1 MALMPSLSQGKP
13 LDVPRTLHQAMELH
27 RQNRIAEAEQLYAAV
42 LAARPDNI
50 DALQML
56 GSIKLSRGEPAPALR
71 LFSAAMQQRPKS
83 PQILS
88 SYALALVA
96 LQRHEEALEAFEQ
109 AIKQKSRFPEAHN
122 NRGSLLVSLGRFQEA
137 LESFERAIAIQ
148 RDYVDAHYNRG
159 YALHKLARNSEALQS
174 LDRAIALRPSHAQ
187 AHANRGVV
195 LDALGRIDD
204 ALTSYDRALELSAD
218 MPEALLNR
226 AGALLALKRYDDAL
240 KNADRL
246 LLAHPANAEGHY
258 MRGRVMVE
266 LNRPDDA
273 VASCE
278 QAVALDPSF
287 TRARWTTPLFTLP
300 VLYADESQI
309 GERRADYERRLRKL
323 SDDYDAGRVPGDMSK
338 GVGWAQ
344 PFFLAY
350 QGHCDRDLQVMFGK
364 LATQV
369 MSARYGETELASP
382 PAPGE
387 PIRVGIVSGFFFQ
400 HSVWKIGA
408 KAWVT
413 QLDPNRFQVFGYSV
427 GFERDSET
435 ELARKHCHRFVEGP
449 RSIEQW
455 RDIIAADR
463 PHILL
468 YPEIGMFH
476 QVAEVAALRLAPVQ
490 CSYIGHPQTSGYPTI
505 DYFLS
510 GELIEPPAGDVHYSE
525 KLVRLPN
532 IGFYYE
538 PLEVE
543 HTSVTRE
550 QLGIRPAATTA
561 FWCAQSLFKYL
572 PQHDEVFPRIARDVG
587 DCQFVFIRH
596 SRSAAI
602 TALFQARLEKA
613 FGAAG
618 MNSSDH
624 CVFLDPMDLRRFAAA
639 SAQCDAMLDS
649 LEWSGGNTTLE
660 ALALD
665 IPVITFQ
672 GALMRGRVSAGMLRM
687 MDMPE
692 TIAETID
699 DYVALA
705 VRVARDAT
713 FRAALKARI
722 ASQKHR
728 LYRDRSSIAALE
740 DFISRVV
747 TGNQAAP

>member
-1 MALMPSLSQGKP
+1 MPPPLPRLQGKP
-13 LDVPRTLHQAMELH
+13 LDVPHTLNQALEFH
-27 RQNRIAEAEQLYAAV
+27 RQNRITEAEQLYAAV

-56 GSIKLSRGEPAPALR
+56 GSIKLSRGEPAAALA
-71 LFSAAMQQRPKS
+71 LFAAAMQQRPKS
-83 PQILS
+83 PQIRS
-88 SYALALVA
+88 AYALALIA
-96 LQRHEEALEAFEQ
+96 LNRHEEALEAFEQ
-109 AIKQKSRFPEAHN
+109 AIKNKSRFPEAHN
-122 NRGSLLVSLGRFQEA
+122 NRGSVLVTLGRYQESLG
-137 LESFERAIAIQ
+137 SFERAIAIKP
-148 RDYVDAHYNRG
+148 DYAEAHYNRG
-159 YALHKLARNSEALQS
+159 YALHKLERNRDALQS
-174 LDRAIALRPSHAQ
+174 LDRAIALHPAHVQ

-195 LDALGRIDD
+195 LDALGRINE
-204 ALTSYDRALELSAD
+204 ALASYDRALELRVD

-226 AGALLALKRYDDAL
+226 SAALLALKRYDDAL
-240 KNADRL
+240 QCVDRFL
-246 LLAHPANAEGHY
+246 AAHPANSEAHY
-258 MRGRVMVE
+258 MRARVMVE

-278 QAVALDPSF
+278 KAVALNPAF

-300 VLYADESQI
+300 ILYADESQI
-309 GERRADYERRLRKL
+309 GVRRADYDHRLRAL
-323 SDDYDAGRVPGDMSK
+323 CNDYEAGRIPGDMSK

-350 QGHCDRDLQVMFGK
+350 QGRCDRDLQALFGG
-364 LATQV
+364 LATRV
-369 MSARYGETELASP
+369 MSTRYGEPQLASP
-382 PAPGE
+382 PAPAE
-387 PIRVGIVSGFFFQ
+387 PVRVGIVSGFFFQ

-413 QLDPNRFQVFGYSV
+413 QLDPSRFQVFGYNI
-427 GFERDSET
+427 GFQKDGET
-435 ELARKHCHRFVEGP
+435 ELARKHCHRFVDRP
-449 RSIEQW
+449 HSFEQW
-455 RDIIAADR
+455 KDIIAADR

-476 QVAEVAALRLAPVQ
+476 QVAEIAALRLAPVQ

-510 GELIEPPAGDVHYSE
+510 GELIEPPDADAHYSE

-538 PLEVE
+538 PLEIEPAVLIRQE
-543 HTSVTRE
+543 
-550 QLGIRPAATTA
+550 LGIRPGATA

-572 PQHDEVFPRIARDVG
+572 PQHDDVLPRIAREAG

-602 TALFQARLEKA
+602 TALFEARLQKA
-613 FGAAG
+613 FHAAG
-618 MNSSDH
+618 MKSSDH
-624 CVFLDPMDLRRFAAA
+624 CVFLDPMDLKRFAAA

-649 LEWSGGNTTLE
+649 IEWSGGNTTLE
-660 ALALD
+660 ALAQGL
-665 IPVITFQ
+665 PVVTFQ

-687 MDMPE
+687 MGMPE

-705 VRVARDAT
+705 ARIGRDKDFT
-713 FRAALKARI
+713 AALRERI
-722 ASQKHR
+722 AGQKHR
-728 LYRDRSSIAALE
+728 LYRDRTSIAALE
-740 DFISRVV
+740 DFIDRVV
-747 TGNQAAP
+747 RPQGQ